1 MKTLGTFLAPTSV
14 MCPTQVAM
22 ENNLTDVHCH
32 IDPLCIGLW
41 LCCCHIVAP
50 LCTFSWLQPDSVM
63 EVWIHI
69 VCLVAISLV
78 SAFMDP

>member
-1 MKTLGTFLAPTSV
+1 
-14 MCPTQVAM
+14 M

-32 IDPLCIGLW
+32 IDPLCIGPW
-41 LCCCHIVAP
+41 LCCCHVVAP
-50 LCTFSWLQPDSVM
+50 LFTFSWLTLDSVM

-78 SAFMDP
+78 SAIMDPYCISWRPCFNFILY